1 MPNLLFACAFLEQH
15 HQFDQ
20 HLSLIHLQALM
31 LYLYFVLF
39 VF

>member
-1 MPNLLFACAFLEQH
+1 MLSQLFFYASLELP

-20 HLSLIHLQALM
+20 RLSLIHLLALM
-31 LYLYFVLF
+31 LYLCFVLF

>member
-1 MPNLLFACAFLEQH
+1 MLSQLFFYAFLEQP

-20 HLSLIHLQALM
+20 RLSLIHLQALM

-39 VF
+39 VS